1 MTAAVEFQSV
11 SRYFG
16 STRAVDGVDLTIA
29 EGAFFAMLGPSG
41 SGKTTVLR
49 MLMTLESIN
58 GGVIYIDGKPLTHM
72 ERNGVLV
79 PADEAHLRRMRAS
92 IGMCFQHFNLFP
104 HLTVLENLTLGPIW
118 VLKTPRAEAEALR
131 EALTAHNLRAA
142 NGDEITVADEL
153 EQAASTLEAFVV
165 ADKEHPLLDCADD
178 DGVEYQS
185 EYMASLMDHATIN
198 ARTLRKWAHSLR
210 AALSKGPTQ

>member
-1 MTAAVEFQSV
+1 MTEVTQEMREYA
-11 SRYFG
+11 
-16 STRAVDGVDLTIA
+16 TRMA
-29 EGAFFAMLGPSG
+29 EWM
-41 SGKTTVLR
+41 
-49 MLMTLESIN
+49 N
-58 GGVIYIDGKPLTHM
+58 NPLTQNIIM
-72 ERNGVLV
+72 YRDGDSWRVSGRTIDYPTAL
-79 PADEAHLRRMRAS
+79 ATA
-92 IGMCFQHFNLFP
+92 
-104 HLTVLENLTLGPIW
+104 
-118 VLKTPRAEAEALR
+118 RAEAEALR

>member
-1 MTAAVEFQSV
+1 MTEDNDLIAAMIESGQGAITGR
-11 SRYFG
+11 SRTWLN
-16 STRAVDGVDLTIA
+16 SQVAQALTTA
-29 EGAFFAMLGPSG
+29 
-41 SGKTTVLR
+41 
-49 MLMTLESIN
+49 
-58 GGVIYIDGKPLTHM
+58 
-72 ERNGVLV
+72 
-79 PADEAHLRRMRAS
+79 
-92 IGMCFQHFNLFP
+92 
-104 HLTVLENLTLGPIW
+104 
-118 VLKTPRAEAEALR
+118 RAEAVALR

>member
-1 MTAAVEFQSV
+1 MIDWQEAYFDLVNKVECECVQQ
-11 SRYFG
+11 G
-16 STRAVDGVDLTIA
+16 D
-29 EGAFFAMLGPSG
+29 
-41 SGKTTVLR
+41 
-49 MLMTLESIN
+49 
-58 GGVIYIDGKPLTHM
+58 
-72 ERNGVLV
+72 LV
-79 PADEAHLRRMRAS
+79 PIWQAFKDMAD
-92 IGMCFQHFNLFP
+92 
-104 HLTVLENLTLGPIW
+104 TLA
-118 VLKTPRAEAEALR
+118 TARSEAEALR